1 MGVVDINKKTL
12 SEIDLYHGNIAMP
25 KGFEINRDRIK
36 GDILTSFINQKRI
49 NNNPKAYAYKDY
61 QVPYSQ
67 PLTWLK
73 DYLRDHIKVEYG
85 FTLVQKFEHG
95 NVMHPRE
102 QSFTRHL
109 VDPVDLRNSPD
120 YTLVYGVDVED
131 NSCELI
137 IEYDDNRRKNRTW
150 HLPIKNNHFIMF
162 PATNKYCITENT
174 SKKLNTILTIGYEY
188 I

>member
-1 MGVVDINKKTL
+1 MQKKVLT
-12 SEIDLYHGNIAMP
+12 EVDLYTGEIQMP
-25 KGFEINRDRIK
+25 KGFDIDRDKIRN
-36 GDILTSFINQKRI
+36 DIIESYVNKNRI
-49 NNNPKAYAYKDY
+49 NNNPQAYAFDDY
-61 QVPYSQ
+61 VVPFSQ
-67 PLTWLK
+67 PLQWMQ
-73 DYLRDHIKVEYG
+73 DYVRDHWRVEYG
-85 FTLVQKFEHG
+85 KTLVTKTMHG
-95 NVMHPRE
+95 NVMHPKE
-102 QSFTRHL
+102 KSWTRGQ

-120 YTLVYGVDVED
+120 YTLIYGIDVKEG
-131 NSCELI
+131 SSECI